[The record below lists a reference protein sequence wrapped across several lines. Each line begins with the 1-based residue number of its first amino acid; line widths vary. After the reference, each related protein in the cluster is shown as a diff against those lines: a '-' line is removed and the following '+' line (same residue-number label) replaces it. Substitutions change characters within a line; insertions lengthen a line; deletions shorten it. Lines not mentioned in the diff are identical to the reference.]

1 FVKSW
6 DGGSGSARIEW
17 NRDHKYPDPVLKITF
32 TEIATP
38 AAGAVVEQ
46 QGAKGM
52 SGVRLAAQ
60 LRELRRNSPVLL
72 LRAIDDP
79 KIVSAMG
86 PQKLGNKSMP
96 AVALTV
102 GGSKFTVM
110 FDSKTHLPVA
120 IRTRDDD
127 KVQGDSNFDLVLDN

>member
-17 NRDHKYPDPVLKITF
+17 NRDHKYPDPVLKITY

-86 PQKLGNKSMP
+86 PQKLGHKSLP
-96 AVALTV
+96 AVGAAV
-102 GGSKFTVM
+102 RGGQV
-110 FDSKTHLPVA
+110 
-120 IRTRDDD
+120 TRLFR
-127 KVQGDSNFDLVLDN
+127 SP